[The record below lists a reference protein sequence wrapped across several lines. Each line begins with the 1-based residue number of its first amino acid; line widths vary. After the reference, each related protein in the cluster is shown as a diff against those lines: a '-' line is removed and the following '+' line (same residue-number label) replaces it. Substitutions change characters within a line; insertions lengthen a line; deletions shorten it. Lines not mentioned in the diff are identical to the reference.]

1 MIEFFRKKRK
11 IVLDT
16 SVFINPDVRGAFGNN
31 PEEAIEEF
39 IKIIKKI
46 EIFEF
51 YLPSSVFKEL
61 MYFVDEKKFKE
72 FIFHQD

>member
-39 IKIIKKI
+39 IKIIKKLKFLSFI
-46 EIFEF
+46 C
-51 YLPSSVFKEL
+51 LLVFLKN
-61 MYFVDEKKFKE
+61 
-72 FIFHQD
+72 